1 MTVHVVDQ
9 RDRCQYLGE
18 WKFFTLYKAMV
29 INIYLQVAHDKDE
42 TYENIA
48 QIFQRWPYWTWINS
62 NSNDTIK

>member
-42 TYENIA
+42 TH
-48 QIFQRWPYWTWINS
+48 
-62 NSNDTIK
+62 